1 MTGTHLTKHGPR
13 LCRPRPAAAPTHL
26 RLFSSVLHARG
37 STLRAFTL
45 IEIMVV
51 IGIMLVIMGMS
62 IPFAKQVSNR
72 EALAQAVRDI
82 EEVCGSARQRAIFQG
97 SVAQLVFR
105 AKDNTLAIEGAS
117 PAAGQALGGTAA
129 SGQSATISDKVAFKV
144 FKVNGLDCL
153 ETEEAH
159 VRFFPNGTSDDM
171 IIVLFR
177 PDRHEQYELYLEVT
191 TGLVYI
197 ESDPSKFR
205 IKS

>member
-1 MTGTHLTKHGPR
+1 MASKPNVR
-13 LCRPRPAAAPTHL
+13 
-26 RLFSSVLHARG
+26 SVLSFTFHGCAPSRRARHFSHYAIRNTRYG
-37 STLRAFTL
+37 FTL

-51 IGIMLVIMGMS
+51 VGIMLVIMGMS

-105 AKDNTLAIEGAS
+105 AKDNTLSIEGAS
-117 PAAGQALGGTAA
+117 SAAGQSLGGPAA